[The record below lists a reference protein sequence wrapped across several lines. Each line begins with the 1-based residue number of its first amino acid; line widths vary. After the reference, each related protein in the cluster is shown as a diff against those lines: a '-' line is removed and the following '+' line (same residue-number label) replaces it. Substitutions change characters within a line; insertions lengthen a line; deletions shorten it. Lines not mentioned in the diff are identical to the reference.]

1 MHEEIKIPPITIANI
16 RNNVHKKLKS
26 KKACDIYKLTAE
38 HLKHAGDET
47 LEHLCTL
54 INRIIENM
62 EYLEAPELKV
72 AIASVIHKGKDKP
85 KTHRKS
91 YRLVRVC
98 PLIVRLIDEYIRP
111 IATELSLQ
119 SINQYGFSE
128 DIMYLIGALQ
138 RHEAQS
144 IVLITRKLSLD
155 VPWTAILPLKLF
167 VEKYKKDNCILLGN
181 QANSQLTTQT
191 HIKTQKPE

>member
-1 MHEEIKIPPITIANI
+1 
-16 RNNVHKKLKS
+16 
-26 KKACDIYKLTAE
+26 
-38 HLKHAGDET
+38 
-47 LEHLCTL
+47 
-54 INRIIENM
+54 M

-111 IATELSLQ
+111 IATELSKPLQ

-128 DIMYLIGALQ
+128 DITYLMGALQ
-138 RHEAQS
+138 RHEAQKYC
-144 IVLITRKLSLD
+144 IDNKKTFFGCSLD
-155 VPWTAILPLKLF
+155 GDSAFEVVCRKI
-167 VEKYKKDNCILLGN
+167 
-181 QANSQLTTQT
+181 
-191 HIKTQKPE
+191 QKR

>member
-1 MHEEIKIPPITIANI
+1 
-16 RNNVHKKLKS
+16 
-26 KKACDIYKLTAE
+26 
-38 HLKHAGDET
+38 
-47 LEHLCTL
+47 
-54 INRIIENM
+54 M

-167 VEKYKKDNCILLGN
+167 AEKYKKENCILPSN
-181 QANSQLTTQT
+181 PANSQLTTQA